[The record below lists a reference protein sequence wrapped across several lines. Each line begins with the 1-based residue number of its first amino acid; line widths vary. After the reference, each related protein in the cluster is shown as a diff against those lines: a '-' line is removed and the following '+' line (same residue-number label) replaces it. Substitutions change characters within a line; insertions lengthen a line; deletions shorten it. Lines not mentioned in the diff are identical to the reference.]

1 MSFDLMSLL
10 TFGYDILMSIKHLSY
25 SVMELLLTDISFFGQ
40 PVDLI
45 YVLFG
50 GGLITFLI
58 VKITAELIS

>member
-10 TFGYDILMSIKHLSY
+10 TFGYDILMSIKSLAY
-25 SVMELLLTDISFFGQ
+25 SIMELLLTDVNLFGQ
-40 PVDLI
+40 QVDLI

-58 VKITAELIS
+58 VKIGAELIS